1 MMKKVLITLG
11 IIIVLL
17 IATLLILPTF
27 FKGDILRIIQNQSSR
42 YIKAELKIE
51 DMSLSMFKSFP
62 DLNISLTNISITGQ
76 NEFAGDTIVY
86 VPLFEASVNLKS
98 LFSGNE
104 LLINRILI
112 QDTRLIAAVDTSGN
126 QNWNI
131 LIADDSTAQ
140 ETATPTPDTQATE
153 KGLRFNDLSIENLY
167 IAYNDFKSS
176 TYASIA
182 DIDLKLKGNLSEKN
196 TLINVL
202 LSLNNI
208 SLRQQ
213 NSVWINQTNLNWQAE
228 IAANLQD
235 QIFDIKKNNLLIN
248 DLQLDLTGNVA
259 IKDDKYKLDLQLNAP
274 DTKFE
279 SLLALVPKTFQ
290 HYIEGL
296 KANGD
301 FKLNATAKGEYYENH
316 LPAFQMNLLVNDAS
330 VQYTKLPESIQ
341 KINID
346 LHINNPGGS
355 TDSTSINL
363 KKMSFNIAGNPFNMF
378 LTIVNPNDPLLQG
391 GAVGVINFASLKKAL
406 PLKDIT
412 LQGIITT
419 DVTFNGKYQ
428 YIEKEEYEK
437 FIAKGNILFKD
448 ILFVNTDFPQGISI
462 PQGSIVITP
471 ARLNLNKLQAQIYSS
486 DFMLQGYIS
495 NYLPYFFK
503 NAILK
508 GNFSLTSKQINLN
521 EFIIAQTQTAKK
533 DTTATKTDS
542 LANQQTANGKP
553 SAAEGVLEMPKNID
567 IQFSTNIGNIL
578 FDQLKIN
585 KVQGNISL
593 KNAVATLQNLSM
605 NLLNGTLVLNGKYST
620 ADPKT
625 PTVDFNLNAS
635 EFDINATYHSFS
647 FIKKSIP
654 IVMDCNG
661 KISAAMKFSA
671 ILDKEMSPIMNTAN
685 GQGFIESKGIMI
697 NDNPAMNQLAG
708 ILKNEEL
715 SRLSI
720 SQLKIN
726 FKLENGNI
734 TVEPFKTTLA
744 GNPIT
749 IYGNQSVDGKLD
761 YTLSINVNRKVF
773 GKDINNLLKSI
784 PGSSNIENLDIDVK
798 VNGTLTDPSIKP
810 DLSKAIKAVTKAAEK
825 ELKGKVLKGLEGL
838 FKKK

>member
-1 MMKKVLITLG
+1 MKKVLITLG

-625 PTVDFNLNAS
+625 PTIDFNLNAS

>member
-1 MMKKVLITLG
+1 MKKVLITLG

>member
-248 DLQLDLTGNVA
+248 DLQLDLTGNVV

-625 PTVDFNLNAS
+625 PTIDFNLNAS

>member
-521 EFIIAQTQTAKK
+521 EFITAQTQTAKK

-625 PTVDFNLNAS
+625 PTIDFNLNAS

>member
-625 PTVDFNLNAS
+625 PTIDFNLNAS